1 MRVGWTER
9 EGCRKAMCIRL
20 PRRANGAPTDALR
33 RSALRSHATHS
44 WTYAGSHRT
53 FRHLRATNGSRD
65 AFGHQ
70 PPIPPSDSVA
80 TQQNPAPRRGFV
92 FPGSCFW
99 QRDLDRDVTHRAP
112 VRLTRPGPE
121 VALWVGAPPSAIP
134 IGLKLYCPKNAVDG
148 LIDGFMPD
156 QGDNFPAE
164 APHRTILARRATA
177 FEIAERLMK
186 G

>member
-1 MRVGWTER
+1 MRTVGGPMEDGVSMRVGWTER

-70 PPIPPSDSVA
+70 PPIPSSDSVA

-99 QRDLDRDVTHRAP
+99 QRDLDRDVPHRAP

-121 VALWVGAPPSAIP
+121 VALWVGEPPCALA
-134 IGLKLYCPKNAVDG
+134 GK
-148 LIDGFMPD
+148 
-156 QGDNFPAE
+156 FPQ
-164 APHRTILARRATA
+164 R
-177 FEIAERLMK
+177 
-186 G
+186 

>member
-80 TQQNPAPRRGFV
+80 TQQNPAPPAGFC
-92 FPGSCFW
+92 FPW
-99 QRDLDRDVTHRAP
+99 I
-112 VRLTRPGPE
+112 
-121 VALWVGAPPSAIP
+121 VASGNAIS
-134 IGLKLYCPKNAVDG
+134 
-148 LIDGFMPD
+148 
-156 QGDNFPAE
+156 
-164 APHRTILARRATA
+164 TA
-177 FEIAERLMK
+177 M
-186 G
+186 

>member
-33 RSALRSHATHS
+33 RSALRSHATRS

-92 FPGSCFW
+92 FPW
-99 QRDLDRDVTHRAP
+99 I
-112 VRLTRPGPE
+112 
-121 VALWVGAPPSAIP
+121 VASGNAIS
-134 IGLKLYCPKNAVDG
+134 
-148 LIDGFMPD
+148 
-156 QGDNFPAE
+156 
-164 APHRTILARRATA
+164 TA
-177 FEIAERLMK
+177 M
-186 G
+186 